1 MIHSVSLSR
10 SRSPSF
16 LPPLAFLS
24 FSLSIS
30 SARKRGG
37 TVKYRRD
44 GVTDQEGPY
53 QPTNPF
59 LLPSSSLPMYRCI
72 KSKRLQNEKRRTEPK
87 LKEKKKEGFS
97 FYYVSLFSF
106 LSGNVCVAIK
116 ERLTIPHTHTRSR
129 VHSPLLRR
137 ERERN
142 TAPGGG
148 SHFEERRKKKKK

>member
-1 MIHSVSLSR
+1 MIHSVSLSLSLSR

-87 LKEKKKEGFS
+87 LKEKKKGGIFILLRLS
-97 FYYVSLFSF
+97 FLFS
-106 LSGNVCVAIK
+106 LWKCVRGYQRASHY
-116 ERLTIPHTHTRSR
+116 PSHTHALARALS
-129 VHSPLLRR
+129 S
-137 ERERN
+137 
-142 TAPGGG
+142 
-148 SHFEERRKKKKK
+148 SS